1 MTDRMTYDIIDTS
14 KGGEAM
20 SRHKKDREWDVAVK
34 LIVLLT
40 VAIELVTKII
50 ELLNKLFE

>member
-1 MTDRMTYDIIDTS
+1 
-14 KGGEAM
+14 M

-40 VAIELVTKII
+40 AAIELVTKII
-50 ELLNKLFE
+50 DLLNKLFE